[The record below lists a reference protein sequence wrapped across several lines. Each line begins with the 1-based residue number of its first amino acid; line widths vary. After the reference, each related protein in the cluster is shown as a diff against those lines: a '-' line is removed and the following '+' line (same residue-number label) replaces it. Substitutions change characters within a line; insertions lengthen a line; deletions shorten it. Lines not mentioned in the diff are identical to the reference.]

1 MKATGIVRRI
11 DDLGRVVV
19 PKEIY
24 YAHAYHYGDAQD
36 AVKSSYNSCSGS
48 GPQTAIAESKHPQK
62 LKNTKC
68 MTPQLC

>member
-1 MKATGIVRRI
+1 MYNTVLCPATINYDAR
-11 DDLGRVVV
+11 
-19 PKEIY
+19 
-24 YAHAYHYGDAQD
+24 AYHYGDAQD

-68 MTPQLC
+68 MTAQLCVSMG